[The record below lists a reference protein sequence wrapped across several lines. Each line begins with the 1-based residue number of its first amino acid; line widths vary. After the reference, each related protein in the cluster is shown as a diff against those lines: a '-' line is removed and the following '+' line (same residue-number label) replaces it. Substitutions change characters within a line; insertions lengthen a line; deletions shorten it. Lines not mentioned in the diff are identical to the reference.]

1 MESNI
6 DNAEIERQV
15 LYVLSLHKGR
25 ENRIS
30 RWELVERIFGREAAA
45 NRGNNN
51 PYDRKIREII
61 EQHRDEYLICSSSGI
76 GGYWLAADMEDVEL
90 IAQEYVNRS
99 RKMEERARNIRR
111 HGSETFGPQLK
122 LFKVN

>member
-15 LYVLSLHKGR
+15 LYILSLHKGR
-25 ENRIS
+25 GNRVS

-45 NRGNNN
+45 DRSNNN

-61 EQHRDEYLICSSSGI
+61 AKHRDTYLIVSSSGA
-76 GGYWLAADMEDVEL
+76 GGYWLAADMEDVEA

-99 RKMEERARNIRR
+99 REMEQRARDLRK
-111 HGSETFGPQLK
+111 HGTETFGPQIP